1 MRPFL
6 KNLSFTLVDLL
17 GMSLKRPQLTH
28 DLLRE
33 MVAKFESG
41 AWQPLETR
49 VTDLSESVEA
59 FRTMAQARHIGK
71 IVIAMR
77 DCANTPIAA
86 MRSAFDSDGTYLI
99 TGGLG
104 GLGLKVARWMIERG
118 ARRLVLM
125 SRRAPSAE
133 IQQVIETLVRDS
145 GADVRA
151 EQADVSQRD
160 EVARVLSSID
170 RLRGVIHAAGVVD
183 DALLLHQ
190 TEARFRQV
198 MAAKID
204 GAWNLHL
211 LTRDCPLDHF
221 VLFSSAAGVLG
232 APAQGNYAAANTY
245 LDALAWYR
253 RGQGLPALSIAW
265 GAWSEV
271 GLAAAQ
277 SNRGGRL
284 ALRGM
289 QNLTPEHG
297 LAILEQL
304 MNSSACHVAAMP
316 INARQWRQF
325 YPKAAQSALFEL
337 LRDEASGE
345 GDASNALRA
354 QLQSAD
360 PQVRKALLEEHLQQ
374 QLARVLRI
382 DSQAIDPTRPLKE
395 LGFDSLMALEFRNR
409 LELTLGLTLPATLI
423 WGHPTLAVLTPHLAS
438 QMELAFVENAG
449 SGCVRRR
456 QPRHKN
462 RAQRVSRN
470 VG

>member
-1 MRPFL
+1 
-6 KNLSFTLVDLL
+6 V
-17 GMSLKRPQLTH
+17 
-28 DLLRE
+28 
-33 MVAKFESG
+33 
-41 AWQPLETR
+41 
-49 VTDLSESVEA
+49 SESVEA

-86 MRSAFDSDGTYLI
+86 MRSAFDSDGAYLI

-125 SRRAPSAE
+125 SRQAPSAE
-133 IQQVIETLVRDS
+133 MQQVIDALVRDS
-145 GADVRA
+145 GAEVRA

-190 TEARFRQV
+190 TEARFRHV

-221 VLFSSAAGVLG
+221 VLFSSAAGLLG
-232 APAQGNYAAANTY
+232 APAQGNYAAANAY

-253 RGQGLPALSIAW
+253 RAQGLPALSIGW

-271 GLAAAQ
+271 GLPAAQ
-277 SNRGGRL
+277 VQSRSAARF
-284 ALRGM
+284 ARHE
-289 QNLTPEHG
+289 NLTPQHG

-304 MNSSACHVAAMP
+304 LNSSACHVAAMP
-316 INARQWRQF
+316 INVRQWRQF
-325 YPKAAQSALFEL
+325 YPKA
-337 LRDEASGE
+337 
-345 GDASNALRA
+345 
-354 QLQSAD
+354 
-360 PQVRKALLEEHLQQ
+360 
-374 QLARVLRI
+374 
-382 DSQAIDPTRPLKE
+382 
-395 LGFDSLMALEFRNR
+395 
-409 LELTLGLTLPATLI
+409 
-423 WGHPTLAVLTPHLAS
+423 
-438 QMELAFVENAG
+438 G
-449 SGCVRRR
+449 SVCTV
-456 QPRHKN
+456 
-462 RAQRVSRN
+462 
-470 VG
+470 